1 MANTLDIRRRI
12 RSVKNTAQ
20 ITKAMQMV
28 AASKMRKAQAAALAG
43 RPYQEAL
50 DRVLGALHGKV
61 DPRENPLLEERP
73 VHRELIVVISTDKGL
88 CGPLNTNLFREL
100 TTVDSANAGFVTVGK
115 KGVQFLARTRREL
128 LADFPTSEIPRFREI
143 RPLATFCA
151 EQFLSRD
158 IDQVRVL
165 YPKFVNTLN
174 QQPTFHRLLPIAPAA
189 IAPEAKPSGEFVFE
203 PNETA
208 VLAAILP
215 HYLGYEIY
223 QMVLDAR
230 ASEHSA
236 RMVAMKNA
244 TDNAK
249 QVVKDLTL
257 EYNKIR
263 QASITTELLDI
274 TTAQLA
280 VQ

>member
-100 TTVDSANAGFVTVGK
+100 AAGDLADATFITVGK
-115 KGVQFLARTRREL
+115 K
-128 LADFPTSEIPRFREI
+128 
-143 RPLATFCA
+143 
-151 EQFLSRD
+151 
-158 IDQVRVL
+158 
-165 YPKFVNTLN
+165 
-174 QQPTFHRLLPIAPAA
+174 
-189 IAPEAKPSGEFVFE
+189 
-203 PNETA
+203 
-208 VLAAILP
+208 
-215 HYLGYEIY
+215 
-223 QMVLDAR
+223 
-230 ASEHSA
+230 
-236 RMVAMKNA
+236 
-244 TDNAK
+244 
-249 QVVKDLTL
+249 
-257 EYNKIR
+257 
-263 QASITTELLDI
+263 
-274 TTAQLA
+274 A